1 MNRLQQLLATVLL
14 GLLACDGQS
23 LSVVGRWERIRDH
36 TRGRREWVQFE
47 PGGTFTAG
55 VGSDTIRGT
64 YTQQG
69 ATVTATGN
77 YTSTLTLRDSI
88 LVTEDGRG
96 YRRVSARP

>member
-1 MNRLQQLLATVLL
+1 M
-14 GLLACDGQS
+14 G
-23 LSVVGRWERIRDH
+23 E
-36 TRGRREWVQFE
+36 FE
-47 PGGTFTAG
+47 PGGTLTAG

-69 ATVTATGN
+69 ATVTVTRN

-88 LVTEDGRG
+88 LVMEDGTG